1 MNDTTQ
7 ALQKAAATSEQL
19 TIDLRELATSLCA
32 HQTVEERIAWHHV
45 MQLLTEAVI
54 LRQKIQTLPA

>member
-7 ALQKAAATSEQL
+7 TLQKAAATSEQL
-19 TIDLRELATSLCA
+19 TTELRELATALCA

-45 MQLLTEAVI
+45 MQLLTEAVS
-54 LRQKIQTLPA
+54 LRQKIQSLQA